1 MNSSIRILPILLI
14 GSLLIMVT
22 GCKKD
27 SQDYASQITGTYH
40 GTTTI
45 VGTGTVS
52 CTSTLSKNSNTSVNL
67 TITIGSTNIPL
78 NGISVSKSGSAYGLS
93 YTDSSGSFN
102 GTVNGN
108 NLTWTMTAGGTTET
122 FSGTK

>member
-1 MNSSIRILPILLI
+1 MNSKIGVYTIFLFAFLNLLAA
-14 GSLLIMVT
+14 

-27 SQDYASQITGTYH
+27 QQDYASQITGTYR

-45 VGTGTVS
+45 TGTGTVA
-52 CTSTLSKNSNTSVNL
+52 CTSTLGKNSNTSVNL

-102 GTVNGN
+102 GTVDGN
-108 NLTWTMTAGGTTET
+108 KLTWTMTASGTTET
-122 FSGTK
+122 FSGTR